1 MCAVQRGGPV
11 FLAQGQ
17 DLEGRRR
24 DLGVS
29 TVQFKVAGLGTPG
42 MFLLENSFHA
52 KGGPARHLHV
62 GQEEWFYVTEGAFV
76 LEVGETR
83 FLLGPGDSVLAPR
96 QVPHVWAHVGEGSGR
111 ILVGFSPAG
120 QMEAF
125 FREVTAAGAMAPQD
139 PQLWRAYGMELVG
152 PPLPVT

>member
-1 MCAVQRGGPV
+1 
-11 FLAQGQ
+11 
-17 DLEGRRR
+17 
-24 DLGVS
+24 
-29 TVQFKVAGLGTPG
+29 